1 MQRSQQS
8 RGHQPNM
15 LSQFLQTPSHSSPE
29 NYIYSVLLSFIPAAS
44 IQLMYFLINQ
54 FISPEIVGIFFYALI
69 IYSVFVIGNIASYVT
84 LSSLMDLSVYWRSS
98 LLTNTFVFGFMI
110 ANQEVYPSIIT
121 FGYYLMCLSFFHLSE
136 FVTTVLYNQ
145 SEVTLDSFLLNHSR
159 EYGLAML
166 VSWVEFFLEVLIAPS
181 IKINLYVRFLGLF
194 LVMFGEL
201 FRKLAMITAG
211 TNFNHYVQERRKDD
225 HILVKTGIY
234 SLVRHPS
241 YFGWFWWSI
250 GTQVLLCNPICVVLY
265 GISSWKFFKTRIAY
279 EEFHLIKFFGKEYT
293 NYQKKVWTGIPFV
306 SGYVLYGEES
316 LD

>member
-1 MQRSQQS
+1 MQRSQQL
-8 RGHQPNM
+8 RDQ
-15 LSQFLQTPSHSSPE
+15 SSVIRSMHLPE
-29 NYIYSVLLSFIPAAS
+29 NYIFSVKLSFIPAAS
-44 IQLMYFLINQ
+44 ILLMYFLIDK
-54 FISPEIVGIFFYALI
+54 FISAELVGIFFYMLI
-69 IYSVFVIGNIASYVT
+69 IYSVFVIGNIASYIT

-98 LLTNTFVFGFMI
+98 LLTNTYVIGFMI
-110 ANQEVYPSIIT
+110 ANQEAYPSMIS

-136 FVTTVLYNQ
+136 FVTTALYNQ
-145 SEVTLDSFLLNHSR
+145 NEVTLDSFLLNHSW

-166 VSWVEFFLEVLIAPS
+166 VSWIEFFSEILIVSS
-181 IKINLYVRFLGLF
+181 IKTNLYVRFLGLF

-211 TNFNHYVQERRKDD
+211 TNFNHYVQERRKND

-250 GTQVLLCNPICVVLY
+250 GTQVLLCNPICIVLY

-306 SGYVLYGEES
+306 KGYVLYGEES